1 MGGLTGEEGR
11 PARRAERKIHEAVLE
26 RHALRRKRL
35 NVRQIGRGAGVFLI
49 VGENDDDVRRRHGAG
64 EERERDEKSAK
75 KSAHVSCPAV
85 PNVAP
90 SDAVRLAGRAPPT
103 AVFFRAEIVPASLG
117 PTAPRSSRAPN
128 AASCLEFG
136 GVRQIAVALSKA
148 PSRPH
153 RRRS

>member
-35 NVRQIGRGAGVFLI
+35 NVRQIRRGAGVFLI

-64 EERERDEKSAK
+64 EERERERDEESAK

-90 SDAVRLAGRAPPT
+90 SAKRCSPACRRIAPPT

-117 PTAPRSSRAPN
+117 PT
-128 AASCLEFG
+128 
-136 GVRQIAVALSKA
+136 
-148 PSRPH
+148 
-153 RRRS
+153 